1 MTQAPDN
8 PFLEATA
15 AHTRAFEDRLIAL
28 ELLLEKRDND
38 QDDEH
43 RKLLIAEIRQRM
55 HFRFATMCVA
65 AFVLVCM
72 LVYAYC
78 AYSKIA
84 SWWHVSLPS
93 PVAVAL
99 IAVPIFS
106 ATTITALM
114 LFGAFR
120 RFKEDDPEKV
130 SQNSLAAMAAEKAS
144 GL

>member
-1 MTQAPDN
+1 M
-8 PFLEATA
+8 A
-15 AHTRAFEDRLIAL
+15 ANSKVLEDRIAAL
-28 ELLLEKRDND
+28 ELRLEERDND
-38 QDDEH
+38 QDDEQ

-65 AFVLVCM
+65 AFVLTYM

-78 AYSKIA
+78 AYSKIV
-84 SWWHVSLPS
+84 SWWHLTLPA

-106 ATTITALM
+106 ATSITALM

-120 RFKEDDPEKV
+120 RFREDDPEKV
-130 SQNSLAAMAAEKAS
+130 SQNSLAAIAAEKAT